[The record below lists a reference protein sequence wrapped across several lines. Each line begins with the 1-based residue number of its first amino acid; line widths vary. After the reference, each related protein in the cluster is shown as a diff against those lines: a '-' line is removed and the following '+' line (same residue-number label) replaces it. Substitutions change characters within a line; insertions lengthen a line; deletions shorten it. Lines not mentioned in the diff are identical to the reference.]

1 MTKRTEILKA
11 LTDLEIDGILKKHQ
25 AEQLATVVNEY
36 FDSNKG
42 DYNPKDLAK
51 LFKEK
56 LEAGVTTRDL
66 GAGIA
71 IGIIIGVLISK

>member
-1 MTKRTEILKA
+1 MNKRTEILKA
-11 LTDLEIDGILKKHQ
+11 LTDLEINGILKTHQ
-25 AEQLATVVNEY
+25 TQQLASVVNEY
-36 FDSNKG
+36 FDGNKG

-56 LEAGVTTRDL
+56 LEAGLTTRDL

-71 IGIIIGVLISK
+71 IGIGIGVLISK